1 MGGGPRQAVG
11 RRLVAIIRH
20 ALPLDLVAVEEI
32 ERASF
37 GDPWSLQSFR
47 QSLSRT
53 FVRINVAE
61 DDAGG
66 IVGYTVLWMSGEEC
80 ELANL
85 AVAPAHRA
93 AGLGMLLLDAALEEA
108 RAEGSLVM
116 FLEVR
121 ASNSAALRLYARR
134 GFHEVGRRTDYYKNP
149 VEDALVLRR
158 DLG

>member
-1 MGGGPRQAVG
+1 MGGGARAAAG
-11 RRLVAIIRH
+11 RRVVLIVRH
-20 ALPLDLVAVEEI
+20 ALPLDLVTVEVI

-47 QSLSRT
+47 ASLART

-61 DDAGG
+61 DDDGIAG
-66 IVGYTVLWMSGEEC
+66 YSVLWMAGEEC

-85 AVAPAHRA
+85 AVDPARRG
-93 AGLGMLLLDAALEEA
+93 AGIGTMLLDAALEEA
-108 RAEGSLVM
+108 HAEGALVI

-121 ASNSAALRLYARR
+121 ASNEAAQRMYASRR
-134 GFHEVGRRTDYYKNP
+134 FHEVGRRKGYYKNP
-149 VEDALVLRR
+149 TEDALVLRR

>member
-1 MGGGPRQAVG
+1 MAV
-11 RRLVAIIRH
+11 VIRH
-20 ALPLDLVAVEEI
+20 ALPLDLAAVGVI

-37 GDPWSLQSFR
+37 SDPWSLQSFR

-61 DDAGG
+61 EED
-66 IVGYTVLWMSGEEC
+66 VVLGYSVVWMAGEEC

-85 AVAPAHRA
+85 SVDPARRGS
-93 AGLGMLLLDAALEEA
+93 GLGALLLDVAMREA
-108 RAEGSLVM
+108 HEEGSLVM

-121 ASNSAALRLYARR
+121 DSNEAARRLYAGR
-134 GFHEVGRRTDYYKNP
+134 GFHEVGRRKAYYRNP
-149 VEDALVLRR
+149 EEDALVLRR

>member
-1 MGGGPRQAVG
+1 VPIV
-11 RRLVAIIRH
+11 IRH
-20 ALPLDLVAVEEI
+20 ALPLDLTAVGVI

-37 GDPWSLQSFR
+37 SDPWSLQSFR

-61 DDAGG
+61 DEDVV
-66 IVGYTVLWMSGEEC
+66 VGYSVVWMAGEEC

-85 AVAPAHRA
+85 AVDPGRRGS
-93 AGLGMLLLDAALEEA
+93 GLGAALLDVAMREAHEE
-108 RAEGSLVM
+108 GTLVM

-121 ASNSAALRLYARR
+121 DSNESARRLYASR
-134 GFHEVGRRTDYYKNP
+134 GFNEVGRRPAYYRNP
-149 VEDALVLRR
+149 DEDALVLRR

>member
-1 MGGGPRQAVG
+1 V
-11 RRLVAIIRH
+11 VIVRH
-20 ALPLDLVAVEEI
+20 ALPLDLAAVEVI

-61 DDAGG
+61 IDGEVAG
-66 IVGYTVLWMSGEEC
+66 YSVLWMAGEEC

-85 AVAPAHRA
+85 AVDPARRG
-93 AGLGMLLLDAALEEA
+93 AGLGALLLDAALQEA
-108 RAEGSLVM
+108 HAEGSLAM

-121 ASNSAALRLYARR
+121 ASNEGARRMYAHR
-134 GFHEVGRRTDYYKNP
+134 GFHEVGRRKEYYKNP
-149 VEDALVLRR
+149 TEDALVLRR